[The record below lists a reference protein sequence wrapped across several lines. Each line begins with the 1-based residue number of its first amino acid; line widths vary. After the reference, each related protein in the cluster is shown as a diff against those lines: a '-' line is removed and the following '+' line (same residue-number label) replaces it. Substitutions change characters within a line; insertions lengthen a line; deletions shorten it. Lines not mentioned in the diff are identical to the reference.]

1 MHISRHVKLRVTSEK
16 SRAQHIEE
24 AQQRYEE
31 FSALRPPFLVA
42 VREDAKVFC
51 ANRGEPYEFKTRWG
65 EFFNILRLLWA
76 ADDFLGL
83 TIYRLRSSLH
93 AAKVPIL
100 PRLLEFV
107 HTIAF
112 GIRIGDKVILREG
125 IYLPHGQIA
134 LGGVTLIGRRCYLA
148 WDVGIGV
155 VPGSFLGPVIEDN
168 VFIGTG
174 TRILGDFTVGEGAII
189 GANAAVMREVPPHSR
204 AAGVPARILEERAPA
219 DEDEGPPPA

>member
-1 MHISRHVKLRVTSEK
+1 MHISRHVKQKVTSEK

-107 HTIAF
+107 HTKLDLYKKLNQPSVNKNLKDMWYSEY
-112 GIRIGDKVILREG
+112 RR
-125 IYLPHGQIA
+125 
-134 LGGVTLIGRRCYLA
+134 GVQ
-148 WDVGIGV
+148 
-155 VPGSFLGPVIEDN
+155 E
-168 VFIGTG
+168 
-174 TRILGDFTVGEGAII
+174 
-189 GANAAVMREVPPHSR
+189 
-204 AAGVPARILEERAPA
+204 
-219 DEDEGPPPA
+219 